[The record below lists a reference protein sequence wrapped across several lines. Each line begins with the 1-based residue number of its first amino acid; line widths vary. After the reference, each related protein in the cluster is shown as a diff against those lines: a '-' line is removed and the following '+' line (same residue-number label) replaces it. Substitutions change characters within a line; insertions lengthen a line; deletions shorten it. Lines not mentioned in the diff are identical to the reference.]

1 MNTVSR
7 PIRLAAAVASVAI
20 TFALLHSV
28 CAIADHGNAV
38 QLAAAKAAHPVVVA
52 AAR

>member
-7 PIRLAAAVASVAI
+7 PIRLAAALASVTI
-20 TFALLHSV
+20 TLSLLYSV

-38 QLAAAKAAHPVVVA
+38 QMAAAKAAHPVVVA